1 MKIATLSLLTLA
13 AVVPVSAL
21 AADAVKVIPPQQK
34 VLSSENGRY
43 VFGQISDF
51 RSDQYMLDTKTGR
64 LWTIVL
70 RKPKNPD
77 GTDASGEGFRV
88 LDSVPYVNIDNSLAI
103 EPK

>member
-1 MKIATLSLLTLA
+1 MTNAKISLLTLA
-13 AVVPVSAL
+13 ACLPL
-21 AADAVKVIPPQQK
+21 HTFGADAVKVIPPQQK
-34 VLSSENGRY
+34 VLSTETGRY

-77 GTDASGEGFRV
+77 GTDAPGEGYRV
-88 LDSVPYVNIDNSLAI
+88 LDAVPYTNLDGSLAI

>member
-1 MKIATLSLLTLA
+1 MKTLKLVISLF
-13 AVVPVSAL
+13 AL
-21 AADAVKVIPPQQK
+21 ALPIHSLGADAVKVTPPQQK
-34 VLSSENGRY
+34 VLSSENGRF

-70 RKPKNPD
+70 KKAKNPD
-77 GTDASGEGFRV
+77 GTDAPGEGFRV
-88 LDSVPYVNIDNSLAI
+88 LDAVPYANINGTITL

>member
-1 MKIATLSLLTLA
+1 MNKLTSVISAFTLFFPFYSY
-13 AVVPVSAL
+13 
-21 AADAVKVIPPQQK
+21 AADAAKVTQSQQK
-34 VLSSENGRY
+34 VISSENGRF

-70 RKPKNPD
+70 KKSKNPD
-77 GTDASGEGFRV
+77 GTDAAGEGFRV
-88 LDSVPYVNIDNSLAI
+88 LDPIPYNDINGSLGL

>member
-1 MKIATLSLLTLA
+1 MKKRTSVVFIFSLLF
-13 AVVPVSAL
+13 SAYSYC
-21 AADAVKVIPPQQK
+21 ADAVKVTPPQQK
-34 VLSSENGRY
+34 VISSENGRF

-70 RKPKNPD
+70 KKSKNLD
-77 GTDASGEGFRV
+77 GSDAPGDGFRV
-88 LDSVPYVNIDNSLAI
+88 LDPILYNDINGNLNL